1 MGPPYDRSR
10 THEAL
15 GGKLD
20 ILVSNEAVNPRLDTS
35 QDAWDKI
42 MDINVKI
49 PFCIG
54 ERKGSVTEQFPRPF
68 HNIHLLHFWICLHA
82 QDVVE
87 FCSVVS
93 PFVVPFFLKWIPG
106 EDEASCFDL
115 GEERRKVSVEGDRD
129 LASIR
134 VPR

>member
-42 MDINVKI
+42 MDINMLGNYTISKTSLI
-49 PFCIG
+49 F
-54 ERKGSVTEQFPRPF
+54 SEQ
-68 HNIHLLHFWICLHA
+68 NS
-82 QDVVE
+82 QQ
-87 FCSVVS
+87 
-93 PFVVPFFLKWIPG
+93 
-106 EDEASCFDL
+106 
-115 GEERRKVSVEGDRD
+115 
-129 LASIR
+129 R
-134 VPR
+134 VGTSRNQS